1 MVGEGR
7 LVVVEEGRLVVVVEE
22 GRLVVVEDG
31 GRRTI
36 GGGGGRTMGGGPR
49 RRRNPRGG
57 TVPRRRRTPPEHI
70 SARLHP
76 ASSWRRRLETRTTRN
91 FSGGA
96 SGCTA
101 RPASRRGAA
110 VALPPLDPPPTQK
123 SPSWGSAASPS
134 WGSAAS
140 PSAASPIAW
149 SMGDVLHGEVHLPDA
164 AIRSSLQGQS
174 EPRPT
179 LHALPLERPQSLP
192 RSGTGAPSS

>member
-1 MVGEGR
+1 
-7 LVVVEEGRLVVVVEE
+7 
-22 GRLVVVEDG
+22 
-31 GRRTI
+31 
-36 GGGGGRTMGGGPR
+36 MGGGPR

-179 LHALPLERPQSLP
+179 LHALPLHAGPNPSHVPGRAHPRVDGATSPLWDPVTPQCRITPPSYLASVGRRFWGWHTLGRPQC
-192 RSGTGAPSS
+192 